1 VDEEWLKEPPMICI
15 AINPGARKLIKGTP
29 NIFDLVL
36 PIARDKTKRNNSDET
51 IGDKR
56 V

>member
-1 VDEEWLKEPPMICI
+1 VDAEWLKEPPMICI
-15 AINPGARKLIKGTP
+15 AINPGARKLINGTP
-29 NIFDLVL
+29 SIFALVL

>member
-1 VDEEWLKEPPMICI
+1 M

-51 IGDKR
+51 IGDNR